1 MKESLVSVII
11 PCYNYGH
18 LLHEALESVLNQ
30 TYKNWECIIVDDG
43 STDNT
48 KDVTSKYIAIDLR
61 FKYKHQKNKG
71 LAAARN
77 TGLLVARGEYIQL
90 LDADDV
96 LPSGKIANHVSILDS
111 RNDVDLVYGIVYI
124 FVKSLDAI
132 DSAKQFVLEPPPL
145 SGTGDQILGSLIED
159 NMFLVHCCL
168 FRRSITNDVGFFNEQ
183 MITCEDWNFWFRCAL
198 SGKQFL
204 FVNNTEGRVYVRDHG
219 FNMSSNRK
227 NMWIGRIQFR
237 KEAIRLLNEMDRNY
251 EDLQIRNMR
260 LLRLFRTRLQL
271 AYGNI
276 FFGIIGTIEILY
288 RDGNF
293 LGTIRDS
300 LYWVK
305 ERLLSR
311 VE

>member
-30 TYKNWECIIVDDG
+30 TYKNWECIIIDDG
-43 STDNT
+43 SNDNT
-48 KDVTSKYIAIDLR
+48 KDVAEKYIALDSR
-61 FKYKHQKNKG
+61 FNYIHQKNKG

-77 TGLLVARGEYIQL
+77 TGLLIAKGDYIQL

-96 LPSGKIANHVSILDS
+96 LPSTKIGNHVSILDN
-111 RNDVDLVYGIVYI
+111 RNEVDLVYGIVYI
-124 FVKSLDAI
+124 FVKSLNTIDA
-132 DSAKQFVLEPPPL
+132 AKLFVLEPPPL
-145 SGTGDQILGSLIED
+145 SGTRDQILSSLIED

-168 FRRSITNDVGFFNEQ
+168 FRRSITHDVGLFNER

-198 SGKQFL
+198 SGKRFL
-204 FVNNTEGRVYVRDHG
+204 FVNNQEGRVYVRDHG
-219 FNMSSNRK
+219 INMSNNRK
-227 NMWIGRIQFR
+227 NMWIGRIHFR
-237 KEAIRLLNEMDRNY
+237 EEAVRLLNEMDRNY
-251 EDLQIRNMR
+251 ENLQKRNMR
-260 LLRLFRTRLQL
+260 LLRLFSTRLEL

-276 FFGIIGTIEILY
+276 LFGIIGTIEILY

-293 LGTIRDS
+293 LSTVRDS

-311 VE
+311 V